1 MDLGGSWASCASIRP
16 TKRLRPRSS
25 PAIVLVTCMDF
36 LLFAGIKI
44 STLVIRYS
52 LTFHS
57 QSRMATT
64 CRWLDQHEA
73 EVSKAL
79 TDDELQWAGSYMRRS
94 PHAMVNVLW
103 SRQLEIAEK
112 KRSSSRFYSSNI
124 QRIVAIGRTQLEQA
138 SAEERS

>member
-1 MDLGGSWASCASIRP
+1 
-16 TKRLRPRSS
+16 
-25 PAIVLVTCMDF
+25 
-36 LLFAGIKI
+36 
-44 STLVIRYS
+44 
-52 LTFHS
+52 
-57 QSRMATT
+57 MATT

-79 TDDELQWAGSYMRRS
+79 TDDEVQWAGSYMRRS